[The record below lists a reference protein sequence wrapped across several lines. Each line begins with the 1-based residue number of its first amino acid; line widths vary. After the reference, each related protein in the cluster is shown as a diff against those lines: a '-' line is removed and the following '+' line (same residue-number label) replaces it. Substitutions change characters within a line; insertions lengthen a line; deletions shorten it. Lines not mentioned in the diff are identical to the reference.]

1 MTIMKLENILKNK
14 DKHIIELLERNE
26 GLNIENRK
34 LKEEKQAQI
43 NSQETNMPEKVLKV
57 KVNIS
62 PLYRDLISMRESNTS
77 EVNILI
83 SNGKYIKLEPA

>member
-1 MTIMKLENILKNK
+1 MKNQ
-14 DKHIIELLERNE
+14 
-26 GLNIENRK
+26 K

-43 NSQETNMPEKVLKV
+43 NSQETNMSGKVLKV
-57 KVNIS
+57 KVNLS
-62 PLYRDLISMRESNTS
+62 PLYRDLLSMRQGNTS